1 MTDPLEF
8 LPKPKTLL
16 EHPAAVPNSDLQP
29 EETVTV
35 DLPVD
40 ILAALDQQGHRS
52 GQTQTQV
59 ILEVLRSALGLDQ
72 ATFSQLQTGMQMGGQ
87 TGVPAPNGSAQA
99 QPDPSVSLMAEVE
112 RLKLR
117 LRQLEALIPK
127 VEDLAGK
134 SIAF

>member
-16 EHPAAVPNSDLQP
+16 EHPAAVPNSNLQP

-40 ILAALDQQGHRS
+40 ILAALEQQGHRS

-72 ATFSQLQTGMQMGGQ
+72 ATFSQLQAEIQ
-87 TGVPAPNGSAQA
+87 TGVPAPNGSTQA
-99 QPDPSVSLMAEVE
+99 QPDPSVCLMAEVE